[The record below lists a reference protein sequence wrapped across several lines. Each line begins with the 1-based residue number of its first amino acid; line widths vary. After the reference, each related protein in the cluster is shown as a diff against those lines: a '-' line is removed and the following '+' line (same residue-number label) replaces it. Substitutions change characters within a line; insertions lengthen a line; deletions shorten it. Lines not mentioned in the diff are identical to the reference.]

1 MRAFL
6 QRSSYPQFRISKSDD
21 EQCVLLAQILKVG
34 SPELTTLDLRGNV
47 LELEGDSAL
56 ASVLRN
62 MTSVT

>member
-1 MRAFL
+1 L
-6 QRSSYPQFRISKSDD
+6 QTSSYSRFRISKTDD